1 MSIGAAWPV
10 RRGRR
15 GRPGPVERASA
26 DSSRTP
32 SRYSSMT
39 VAPPPVI
46 GLRTRTRNAPIGG
59 GRADQSLSCMPPLLG
74 SPVVPVIHI
83 DTRARTTM
91 NDELAGGPTSFG
103 HLNLEEKLEYLQVL
117 SDVVRDIE
125 VELARA
131 EAERGALK

>member
-1 MSIGAAWPV
+1 
-10 RRGRR
+10 
-15 GRPGPVERASA
+15 
-26 DSSRTP
+26 
-32 SRYSSMT
+32 
-39 VAPPPVI
+39 
-46 GLRTRTRNAPIGG
+46 
-59 GRADQSLSCMPPLLG
+59 
-74 SPVVPVIHI
+74 VPVIHI

-131 EAERGALK
+131 EAERGALTSCLESDLQPVLAVSDAAH